1 MKHPVLL
8 WDLPTRLA
16 HWLLVALVAGAIV
29 TVKIGG
35 NAMQWHGR
43 IGLAIFGVVV
53 FRIVWGVVGSTYA
66 RFAQFLPTPAAI
78 RAYLRGHWR
87 GVGHNPLGALSTLA
101 LLSLMAGQALAGA
114 FANDDIAFY
123 GPLYHAVS
131 SELSAWITGLHRQA
145 EWIVYGLVGLHVAAV
160 LWHTHVKKDNLIRP
174 MITGVKAVDD
184 PAIPPARGGGP
195 FALVLALALAGLA
208 VWAASGGLLPPP
220 APVPA
225 ATTPDW

>member
-1 MKHPVLL
+1 MKHPILL

-16 HWLLVALVAGAIV
+16 HWLLVALVASAIV

-35 NAMQWHGR
+35 NAMEWHGR

-66 RFAQFLPTPAAI
+66 RFVQFLPSPAAI
-78 RAYLRGHWR
+78 RAYLSGHWR
-87 GVGHNPLGALSTLA
+87 GVGHNPLGALSTVA
-101 LLSLMAGQALAGA
+101 LLSLMAGQAVAGA

-123 GPLYHAVS
+123 GPLYQAVS

-145 EWIVYGLVGLHVAAV
+145 EWIVYGLVGLHVGAV
-160 LWHTHVKKDNLIRP
+160 LWHTHVKKDNLIWP

-184 PAIPPARGGGP
+184 PTIPPARGGGP
-195 FALVLALALAGLA
+195 LALVLALAITGFS
-208 VWAASGGLLPPP
+208 VWAVSGGLLPPP
-220 APVPA
+220 PPTPA
-225 ATTPDW
+225 VETPAW